1 MSKDPEGWAFDFGCI
16 LHDNFNSD
24 AVARIVVPFSAHGF
38 RFAGTARPKTGFGME
53 LLERLLFGS
62 DSLWGGGVAHS
73 VMILALVIALGIMLG
88 KVKVA
93 GVSLG
98 VTGILFVGIAFSYF
112 GMNIDEHLMHFLKE
126 FGLILFVYSIG
137 LQVGPGFFSSFRK
150 GGITLNKLAV
160 LVVALGVVTTVALY
174 YVTGLPMT
182 TMVGVM
188 SGAVT
193 NTPGLGA
200 AQQAF
205 SDLHAGADAPD
216 IATGYALAYPLG
228 VIGAILTLLALR
240 YLLRIDVRQEE
251 EAAGLGTDVL
261 KDLTTRRIS
270 VEICN
275 PAVEGK
281 SISGIRRLAL
291 RDFVVSRICRPGEAP
306 ELADAAT
313 TLRCGDRILLVA
325 APKDAEAL
333 VALLGREVDAGPMM
347 PDRKMI
353 SRRILITKP
362 ELNGKTLAEL
372 RIRSTS
378 GVTITRINRSGIDLV
393 AAGNLQLQLGDRVTV
408 VGPELSVAHAERLFG
423 NSLKRLNH
431 PNLIPIFIGIALG
444 VVLGSISFWI
454 PGVPQPVK
462 LGLAGGPLIVADRP
476 LRSVLPAHH
485 LYDDVGQPDA
495 ARSGHFAFPCG
506 RGAGC
511 RRGFRAYARR
521 GRICLD
527 RLRSCNH
534 DRSAAAGGAFRTFL
548 LQTQLL
554 YADRRAFG
562 RVDQSAGTGLFDRA
576 DHVRRTFGGICYGLS
591 AVDVPAGAGG
601 PAFDFDFRI
610 TQKGAAK
617 QRPVTAITSHC
628 IEISS
633 RLRLFLI
640 E

>member
-1 MSKDPEGWAFDFGCI
+1 
-16 LHDNFNSD
+16 
-24 AVARIVVPFSAHGF
+24 
-38 RFAGTARPKTGFGME
+38 ME

-62 DSLWGGGVAHS
+62 ESLWGGGVAHS

-88 KVKVA
+88 KVKIA

-393 AAGNLQLQLGDRVTV
+393 AAGNLQLQLQLGDRVTV

-462 LGLAGGPLIVADRP
+462 LGLAGGPLIVAILIGRYGP
-476 LRSVLPAHH
+476 HYRLITYTTMSANLMLRE
-485 LYDDVGQPDA
+485 VGISLFLA
-495 ARSGHFAFPCG
+495 GVG
-506 RGAGC
+506 LGAGED
-511 RRGFRAYARR
+511 FVPT
-521 GRICLD
+521 LV
-527 RLRSCNH
+527 
-534 DRSAAAGGAFRTFL
+534 AGGYVWIAYGAVITIVPLLLAGLFGRFYYKLNYYTLIGVLSGASTNPPALAYSTEQTTSDAPSVGYATVYPLSMFL
-548 LQTQLL
+548 RVLAAQLL
-554 YADRRAFG
+554 ILIFG
-562 RVDQSAGTGLFDRA
+562 
-576 DHVRRTFGGICYGLS
+576 
-591 AVDVPAGAGG
+591 
-601 PAFDFDFRI
+601 
-610 TQKGAAK
+610 
-617 QRPVTAITSHC
+617 
-628 IEISS
+628 
-633 RLRLFLI
+633 
-640 E
+640 